1 MIGALQSKRIESYD
15 ITGQLNSFSGI
26 GNFPYFVYK
35 WKNITKNHP
44 NYDMVYIGY
53 HKGKPWDGYWQTS
66 ENPKFKKDFA
76 NKRVKWDY
84 QILRY
89 DKTEK
94 ESKAY
99 EGHCIRKMF
108 KKEKYRTN

>member
-66 ENPKFKKDFA
+66 ENPKF
-76 NKRVKWDY
+76 
-84 QILRY
+84 
-89 DKTEK
+89 
-94 ESKAY
+94 
-99 EGHCIRKMF
+99 
-108 KKEKYRTN
+108 